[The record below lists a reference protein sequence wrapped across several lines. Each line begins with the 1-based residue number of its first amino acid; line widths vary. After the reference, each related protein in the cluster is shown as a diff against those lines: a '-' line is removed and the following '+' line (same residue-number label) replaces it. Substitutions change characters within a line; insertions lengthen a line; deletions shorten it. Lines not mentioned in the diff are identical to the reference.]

1 MGQAVAQQEPSTHY
15 EVLGIEPGAPADE
28 VRRAFHR
35 FAARYHPDRH
45 PGLSAAERDWLEAWY
60 RRGTEAYRV
69 LLDPAARREYDRR
82 HGLLRDA
89 GADRGLER
97 GARASG
103 RLQVRNPRARPF
115 ARKAQKAMQAGD
127 WRTAILNLRLALGH
141 DPDNELL
148 QARLAY
154 AEEQLGDG

>member
-1 MGQAVAQQEPSTHY
+1 MGQAAAQRVPSTHY
-15 EVLGIEPGAPADE
+15 EVLGIGPGASADE

-35 FAARYHPDRH
+35 FAARYHPDRY
-45 PGLSAAERDWLEAWY
+45 PDLSAEERERLEAWY

-69 LLDPAARREYDRR
+69 LLDPAARRAYDRR
-82 HGLLRDA
+82 HGLLRASGVDHVS
-89 GADRGLER
+89 DRGT
-97 GARASG
+97 RASG

-115 ARKAQKAMQAGD
+115 ARKAQKALQAGD

-154 AEEQLGDG
+154 AEEQLGEG

>member
-1 MGQAVAQQEPSTHY
+1 MARAMAHPSPRTHY
-15 EVLGIEPGAPADE
+15 EVLGVAPNASADE

-45 PGLSAAERDWLEAWY
+45 PGLSPSERERLEAWY

-69 LLDPAARREYDRR
+69 LLDPAARRAYDRQ
-82 HGLLRDA
+82 HGLGRA
-89 GADRGLER
+89 ADVARRSER
-97 GARASG
+97 GAPVSG

-115 ARKAQKAMQAGD
+115 ARKAQKALQAGD

-154 AEEQLGDG
+154 AEERLGEG